1 MKQLIFLLALTLLS
15 CEEQAITGHV
25 VFKKRMD
32 GKRIM
37 LISNSELTEK
47 INVTENCYNYFKVTD
62 KVIYDQEGLHLIKR
76 YGNN

>member
-15 CEEQAITGHV
+15 CEQQAVTGYI
-25 VFKKRMD
+25 VFKQRKD

-37 LISNSELTEK
+37 LISNSNLTEK
-47 INVTENCYNYFKVTD
+47 INVTENCYKYFKVTD

-76 YGNN
+76 CCE

>member
-15 CEEQAITGHV
+15 CEQQAITGYI
-25 VFKKRMD
+25 VFKQRD
-32 GKRIM
+32 NGKRVM

-76 YGNN
+76 CCE

>member
-15 CEEQAITGHV
+15 CEQQAITGYI
-25 VFKKRMD
+25 VFKQRTN
-32 GKRIM
+32 GKRVM
-37 LISNSELTEK
+37 LISNSNLTEK

-76 YGNN
+76 CCE

>member
-15 CEEQAITGHV
+15 CEEQAVTGYI
-25 VFKKRMD
+25 VFKKRIN
-32 GKRIM
+32 GKRVM
-37 LISNSELTEK
+37 LISNSKLTKK

-76 YGNN
+76 CCEQ